1 MVNVLNVANSIEDGI
16 IPLKKFAD
24 YGLNDILSSL
34 DELLVDSEVK
44 AEEKSRENMHLTGTE
59 NTALRRQ
66 SGQFRRGF

>member
-1 MVNVLNVANSIEDGI
+1 MNYDQDLGVCGWDL
-16 IPLKKFAD
+16 AD

-34 DELLVDSEVK
+34 DELLVDSGVK

-66 SGQFRRGF
+66 SGQFRRGV